1 MAIELF
7 PSSSIRFSELGI
19 LGNSSEEFSGLDL
32 TGELPFR
39 MKYIGFSYSAFHS
52 TNAYRIYFQYPLQES
67 QTTIFVQGSVA
78 NTSVAYARPFY
89 HYVSYDSTSPLAFG
103 TNPAKDADYPEYNS
117 SLIYSSSS
125 NSITSLSGTTL
136 RLRLPLAGATTS
148 GFYKIGGIAKI
159 YEGTFPNI

>member
-19 LGNSSEEFSGLDL
+19 LGNSSEEFSGLDS
-32 TGELPFR
+32 TGGLPFR
-39 MKYIGFSYSAFHS
+39 MKYIGFSYSAFQ
-52 TNAYRIYFQYPLQES
+52 TGGAYRIYFEYPLQES

-78 NTSVAYARPFY
+78 KTTFAYARPFY
-89 HYVSYDSTSPLAFG
+89 HYVSYDSTSPLVFG
-103 TNPAKDADYPEYNS
+103 TNPTKDADYPEYDS

-136 RLRLPLAGATTS
+136 RLRLPLAGS

-159 YEGTFPNI
+159 YEGTFPNV

>member
-19 LGNSSEEFSGLDL
+19 LGNSSEAFSGLDS
-32 TGELPFR
+32 TGGLPFR
-39 MKYIGFSYSAFHS
+39 MKYIGFSYYDYQTSG
-52 TNAYRIYFQYPLQES
+52 AYKTYFEYPLQES

-78 NTSVAYARPFY
+78 KTAFAYARPFY
-89 HYVSYDSTSPLAFG
+89 HYVSYDSTSG

-125 NSITSLSGTTL
+125 NSIASLSGTTL
-136 RLRLPLAGATTS
+136 LLKLPLAGS

-159 YEGTFPNI
+159 YEGTFPNV